1 MKPNFINING
11 HITDADLAQV
21 SHDNRAFRY
30 GYGLFETMLVQD
42 GQIPYAK
49 LHWQRLFKGME
60 QLFFTLPPH
69 FTTEYLAEEI
79 MRTVKKNKCEKLC
92 RVRLQVFAG
101 SGGLYDGKSQ
111 LPEFLIDCFELQ
123 PHVLKLNENGLEVG
137 IATEV
142 VKNNDSLSNLKT
154 SNALVYV
161 IAAQQAKHRKWNDAL
176 ICNAA
181 NNIAESTISNIFW
194 IKNEKVYTPPL
205 SDGCVAGVMR
215 QFIINKLAAQKT
227 IVIEKSLSVDELG
240 KADEVFLTNAIRRL
254 KWVKSATNADFDH
267 DFTRHLYFEIFK

>member
-1 MKPNFINING
+1 MKPNYINING
-11 HITDADLAQV
+11 HITAADLARV

-30 GYGLFETMLVQD
+30 GYGLFETMLIQE
-42 GQIPYAK
+42 GQIPYAT

-60 QLFFTLPPH
+60 RLFFTLPPH
-69 FTTEYLAEEI
+69 FTTEYLSEEI
-79 MRTVKKNKCEKLC
+79 VRTVKKNKCERLC

-111 LPEFLIDCFELQ
+111 IPEFLIDCFELQ
-123 PHVLKLNENGLEVG
+123 PHVLKLNENGLDIG
-137 IATEV
+137 IATDLI
-142 VKNNDSLSNLKT
+142 KNNDSLSNLKT

-161 IAAQQAKHRKWNDAL
+161 MAAQQAKQRKWNDAL

-181 NNIAESTISNIFW
+181 DHLIETTISNIFW

-215 QFIINKLAAQKT
+215 QFIINKLAAQKI
-227 IVIEKSLSVDELG
+227 IVIEKSLSPDELQ
-240 KADEVFLTNAIRRL
+240 KTDELFLTNAIRRV
-254 KWVKSATNADFDH
+254 KWVKSATNVNFNH
-267 DFTRHLYFEIFK
+267 EFTRHLYFEIFK